1 MRRSSGVMG
10 RGVRGALAL
19 GLVLVLGGSAASPA
33 SADDRVQF
41 NRDIRPILLENCYAC
56 HGADS
61 AARKADLRLDVRD
74 EAIEMGAI
82 EPRHPDESTLVDRI
96 HSTERTEVMPPPKSH
111 KTLTDEQKDL
121 LTRWIA
127 QGAEYQPHWSL
138 IAPARPE
145 PPKVKNEGWIQNP
158 IDGFVLANMETHG
171 LSPAPEADRRTI
183 ARRVSLDL
191 TGLPPRPA
199 DVEAFVNDKSA
210 NAYEKYVDALLESPA
225 WGEHRGRYWLD
236 VARYADTHGYHFDNY
251 REMWSFRDW
260 VIAAFNQNMPFD
272 QFTIEQLAGDLIPGA
287 TLDQQ
292 IASGFNRNAMSTNEG
307 GTIAEENLVEYTR
320 DRTETV
326 SATWL
331 GLTMGCAV
339 CHDHKFDP
347 ISQREFYEL
356 SAFFNNST
364 QGAYDGNIKDTPPV
378 IVVPNPEDRP
388 RWAELPAAIDA
399 AKYEV
404 DARAQA
410 ARAEFDAWLASQK
423 TETIA
428 AAIPSRDQRLNIG
441 LDPREGEPTR
451 PRPDFTSADAGD
463 FEKDQ
468 AFSFGAW
475 VKLPKEGAGGAI
487 IARMDDGREYRG
499 WDFWVEGKRV
509 GSHVIHS
516 WPGNALKVV
525 TKNEIP
531 TDAWVHVFISHD
543 GTGKASGAR
552 VYVNGKLQELN
563 VAADKLSETVRTEVP
578 LKLGRR
584 DASGILS
591 DRVGI
596 SDLRVY
602 GRALEPGEVVD
613 LAGLT
618 RALPLFAK
626 PADQRPAA
634 EVDALF
640 AWWTERLDPISIAAR
655 AKLQALEQEREA
667 LRLRGTIAHVTVE
680 KDQPAT
686 AFVLFRGEYDKRR
699 DEVTADTPDVLPPM
713 PEGLPHNRLGF
724 AQWLMLPENPLTAR
738 VTVNRFWQ
746 ELFGQGIVRTAGD
759 FGLTGE
765 APSNPELLDW
775 LAVEFREGGWDVKR
789 IFKLM
794 VMSATY
800 RQSAATTPEKVEAD
814 PENILLSHG
823 PRFRMDAEMVRDY
836 ALAASGLLVEKL
848 GGPSVR
854 PYQPDGVWDSV
865 GMPESNTRI
874 YKRDDGEALYRR
886 SLYSFWKRGAPPA
899 ALEVLN
905 APNREHCIVRRE
917 RTNTPLQALATLN
930 GTQFVEAAR
939 ALAQRALAMEP
950 AESDDARIQF
960 LAERLLSRP
969 FRAEEL
975 EIVRGSLDKLVAHYR
990 ANPDDAAR
998 LLEVGELPP
1007 AAHQDPALVAGW
1019 TMLANELLNLDEVLN
1034 K

>member
-1 MRRSSGVMG
+1 MSRATGVFDHA
-10 RGVRGALAL
+10 VRGALAL
-19 GLVLVLGGSAASPA
+19 GLVFGLASPPGA
-33 SADDRVQF
+33 TADDGKIQY
-41 NRDIRPILLENCYAC
+41 NRDIRPILLENCFAC

-61 AARKADLRLDVRD
+61 AARKADLRLDIRD
-74 EAIEMGAI
+74 EAVDMGAI
-82 EPRHPDESTLVDRI
+82 EPGVPDESMLVERI
-96 HSTERTEVMPPPKSH
+96 HATESSEVMPPPASH

-127 QGAEYQPHWSL
+127 EGAEYQAHWSL
-138 IAPARPE
+138 ITPTRPE
-145 PPKVKNEGWIQNP
+145 PPKVKNEGWVRNP
-158 IDGFVLANMETHG
+158 IDGFVLAKIEANG
-171 LSPAPEADRRTI
+171 LTPAPEADRRAL

-191 TGLPPRPA
+191 TGLPPKPA
-199 DVEAFVNDKSA
+199 DVEAFVNDQSD
-210 NAYEKYVDALLESPA
+210 NAYEKYVDALLQSPA

-260 VIAAFNQNMPFD
+260 VINAFNQNMPFD

-292 IASGFNRNAMSTNEG
+292 IASGFNRCAMSTNEG

-326 SATWL
+326 SAVWL

-364 QGAYDGNIKDTPPV
+364 QGAYDGNVKDTPPV
-378 IVVPNPEDRP
+378 IVVPNPEDRD
-388 RWAELPAAIDA
+388 RWAELPAAIEA

-404 DARAQA
+404 ETRAQA
-410 ARAEFDAWLASQK
+410 ARGEFDAWLAGQK
-423 TETIA
+423 VEALA
-428 AAIPSRDQRLNIG
+428 AMIPTRDQRLSLG
-441 LDPREGEPTR
+441 VDPREGDAPR
-451 PRPDFTSADAGD
+451 PRPVFESRDVGD

-468 AFSFGAW
+468 PFSFGAW

-487 IARMDDGREYRG
+487 VGRMDDGKNFQG

-509 GSHVIHS
+509 GSHVIHA
-516 WPGNALKVV
+516 WPDNALKVV

-531 TDAWVHVFISHD
+531 TDVWTHVFISHD
-543 GTGKASGAR
+543 GSGKASGSKI
-552 VYVNGKLQELN
+552 YVNGRLQELS
-563 VAADKLSETVRTEVP
+563 VAADKLTESIRTEVP
-578 LKLGRR
+578 LKLGQR
-584 DASGILS
+584 DASSVLS
-591 DRVGI
+591 DKVGV

-602 GRALEPGEVVD
+602 GRALDPAEVVD
-613 LAGLT
+613 LAGIS
-618 RALPLFAK
+618 RALPVLAK
-626 PADQRPAA
+626 PANQRPAA
-634 EVDALF
+634 EIDALF
-640 AWWTERLDPISIAAR
+640 AWWTESRDPASIEAR
-655 AKLQALEQEREA
+655 AKLAALEQEREA
-667 LRLRGTIAHVTVE
+667 LKARGTIAHVTHE

-699 DEVTADTPDVLPPM
+699 DEVTADTPGVLPPM
-713 PEGLPHNRLGF
+713 PEDLPHNRLGF
-724 AQWLMLPENPLTAR
+724 AKWLLLPENPLTAR

-765 APSNPELLDW
+765 YPSNPELLDW

-789 IFKLM
+789 IFKTM

-814 PENILLSHG
+814 PENILLARG
-823 PRFRMDAEMVRDY
+823 PRFRMDAEMVRDH

-930 GTQFVEAAR
+930 GEQFVEAAR
-939 ALAQRALAMEP
+939 ALAQRALAVEP
-950 AESDDARIQF
+950 AESDDARLDFIAQ
-960 LAERLLSRP
+960 RLLARS

-975 EIVRGSLDKLVAHYR
+975 EVVHESLDKLVAHYR
-990 ANPDDAAR
+990 ANPDDAQQ
-998 LLEVGELPP
+998 LLDVGELPP
-1007 AAHQDPALVAGW
+1007 APNQDPALVAGW
-1019 TMLANELLNLDEVLN
+1019 TMLANQLMNLDEVLN

>member
-1 MRRSSGVMG
+1 MSRLTGIFDRAI
-10 RGVRGALAL
+10 RGALAL
-19 GLVLVLGGSAASPA
+19 GLGLLLASPPRVA
-33 SADDRVQF
+33 ADDKVQY
-41 NRDIRPILLENCYAC
+41 NRDIQPILLEHCLAC
-56 HGADS
+56 HGAD
-61 AARKADLRLDVRD
+61 AEARKADLRLDVRD
-74 EAIEMGAI
+74 DAIEMGAI
-82 EPRHPDESTLVDRI
+82 EPGDPDASSLVERI
-96 HSTERTEVMPPPKSH
+96 HSTEPLEVMPPPQAH
-111 KTLTDEQKDL
+111 KTLTDEEKEL

-127 QGAEYQPHWSL
+127 QGAEYQAHWAL
-138 IAPARPE
+138 VGPVRPD
-145 PPKVKNEGWIQNP
+145 PPKVQDESWIRNP
-158 IDGFVLANMETHG
+158 IDGFVLAKMEANG
-171 LSPAPEADRRTI
+171 LKPAPEADRRTL

-191 TGLPPRPA
+191 TGLPPKPA
-199 DVEAFVNDKSA
+199 DVEAFVNDQSA

-251 REMWSFRDW
+251 REMWSYRDW
-260 VIAAFNQNMPFD
+260 VINAFNQNMPFD

-347 ISQREFYEL
+347 ISQREFFEL
-356 SAFFNNST
+356 SAFFNNTT

-378 IVVPNPEDRP
+378 IVVPDPDDRD

-404 DARAQA
+404 EARVQA
-410 ARAEFDAWLASQK
+410 ARGEFDAWLADQK
-423 TETIA
+423 AETLA
-428 AAIPSRDQRLNIG
+428 AMIPTSDQRLNIG
-441 LDPREGEPTR
+441 LDPREGEAPR
-451 PRPDFTSADAGD
+451 PRPDFESLDAGD

-475 VKLPKEGAGGAI
+475 IKLPKEGAGGAVV
-487 IARMDDGREYRG
+487 ARMDDGREFRG

-516 WPGNALKVV
+516 WPENALKVV

-531 TDAWVHVFISHD
+531 TDVWTHVLISHD
-543 GTGKASGAR
+543 GSGKASGAR
-552 VYVNGKLQELN
+552 IYVNGRPQE
-563 VAADKLSETVRTEVP
+563 VAVRTDKLTESIRTEVP

-584 DASGILS
+584 DASGVLGET
-591 DRVGI
+591 VGV
-596 SDLRVY
+596 SDLRLY
-602 GRALEPGEVVD
+602 GRALSEAEVVD

-640 AWWTERLDPISIAAR
+640 AWWTESRDPVSIAAR
-655 AKLQALEQEREA
+655 AKLAALEQERA
-667 LRLRGTIAHVTVE
+667 AIQARGTIAHVMQE
-680 KDQPAT
+680 KEQPAT

-699 DEVTADTPDVLPPM
+699 DEVGANTPGVLPPM
-713 PEGLPHNRLGF
+713 PEDLPPNRLGF
-724 AQWLMLPENPLTAR
+724 AKWLVLPENPLTAR

-759 FGLTGE
+759 FGITGE
-765 APSNPELLDW
+765 LPSHPELLDW

-789 IFKLM
+789 FFKLM

-800 RQSAATTPEKVEAD
+800 RQSAATTPEKIEAD
-814 PENILLSHG
+814 PENILLAHG

-854 PYQPDGVWDSV
+854 PYQPDGVWESV
-865 GMPESNTRI
+865 GMPESNTRF
-874 YKRDDGEALYRR
+874 YQRDAGEALYRR

-899 ALEVLN
+899 AMEVLN
-905 APNREHCIVRRE
+905 APNREHCTVRRE

-930 GTQFVEAAR
+930 STQFVEAAR
-939 ALAQRALAMEP
+939 ALAQRALAIEP
-950 AESDDARIQF
+950 AESDDARIDFIAQ
-960 LAERLLSRP
+960 RLLARHL
-969 FRAEEL
+969 RAEEL
-975 EIVRGSLDKLVAHYR
+975 EIVRGSLDKLVAFYK

-998 LLEVGELPP
+998 LLNVGELPP
-1007 AAHQDPALVAGW
+1007 APDQDPALVAGW
-1019 TMLANELLNLDEVLN
+1019 TMLANQLLNLDEVLN

>member
-1 MRRSSGVMG
+1 MSRATGIFDRAAGV
-10 RGVRGALAL
+10 ALAFGL
-19 GLVLVLGGSAASPA
+19 GLWMVSPPRA
-33 SADDRVQF
+33 SADDHVQF
-41 NRDIRPILLENCYAC
+41 NRDIRPILLENCFAC

-61 AARKADLRLDVRD
+61 AARKADLRLDIRE
-74 EAIEMGAI
+74 EAVEMGAI
-82 EPRHPDESTLVDRI
+82 EPGKPDESMLVERI
-96 HSTERTEVMPPPKSH
+96 HSTDSQEIMPPRKSH

-127 QGAEYQPHWSL
+127 QGAEYQAHWAL
-138 IAPARPE
+138 IAPTRPE
-145 PPKVKNEGWIQNP
+145 PPKVKDEGWVRNP
-158 IDGFVLANMETHG
+158 IDGFVLARIEAHG
-171 LSPAPEADRRTI
+171 LTPAPEADRRTL

-199 DVEAFVNDKSA
+199 DVEAFVNDKSTD
-210 NAYEKYVDALLESPA
+210 AYEKYVDALLESPA
-225 WGEHRGRYWLD
+225 WGEHRGRHWLD

-251 REMWSFRDW
+251 REMWSYRDW
-260 VIAAFNQNMPFD
+260 VINAFNQNMPFD

-287 TLDQQ
+287 SLDQQ
-292 IASGFNRNAMSTNEG
+292 IASGFNRCAMSTNEG

-331 GLTMGCAV
+331 GLTTGCAV

-356 SAFFNNST
+356 SAFFNNTT
-364 QGAYDGNIKDTPPV
+364 QGAYDRNIKDTPPV

-388 RWAELPAAIDA
+388 RWAELPAAIEA
-399 AKYEV
+399 AKYEL

-410 ARAEFDAWLASQK
+410 ARGDFDAWLAARK

-428 AAIPSRDQRLNIG
+428 EMIPARDQRLNIG
-441 LDPREGEPTR
+441 LDPREGDAPR
-451 PRPDFTSADAGD
+451 PRAGFESLDAGN

-475 VKLPKEGAGGAI
+475 IKLPKEGATGAI
-487 IARMDDGREYRG
+487 VARMDDGKEYQG

-509 GSHVIHS
+509 GSHVVHS
-516 WPGNALKVV
+516 WPQNAMKVV
-525 TKNEIP
+525 TKDEIP
-531 TDAWVHVFISHD
+531 TDAWSHVLISHD

-552 VYVNGKLQELN
+552 IYVNGKVQELS
-563 VAADKLSETVRTEVP
+563 VKADKLTESIRTEVP

-584 DASGILS
+584 DASGVLN
-591 DRVGI
+591 DKVGI

-602 GRALEPGEVVD
+602 GRALDAAEVVD

-640 AWWTERLDPISIAAR
+640 AWWAERRDPVSIDAR
-655 AKLQALEQEREA
+655 AKLAALEQEREA
-667 LRLRGTIAHVTVE
+667 LKARGTIAHVMQE
-680 KDQPAT
+680 KEQPAT

-699 DEVTADTPDVLPPM
+699 DEVRADTPDVLPPM
-713 PEGLPHNRLGF
+713 PEDFPHDRLGF
-724 AQWLMLPENPLTAR
+724 AKWLVLPENPLTAR

-759 FGLTGE
+759 FGITGE

-814 PENILLSHG
+814 PENILLARG

-854 PYQPDGVWDSV
+854 PYQPEGVWESV

-899 ALEVLN
+899 SLEVLN
-905 APNREHCIVRRE
+905 APNREHCVVRRE

-939 ALAQRALAMEP
+939 ALAQRALAIEP
-950 AESDDARIQF
+950 AESDDARINF
-960 LAERLLSRP
+960 IAERLLTRP
-969 FRAEEL
+969 LRAEEL
-975 EIVRGSLDKLVAHYR
+975 EVVHGSLDKLVAFYR
-990 ANPDDAAR
+990 ANPDDATR
-998 LLEVGELPP
+998 LLTVGELPP
-1007 AAHQDPALVAGW
+1007 APGQDPALVAGW
-1019 TMLANELLNLDEVLN
+1019 TMLANQLLNLDEVLN